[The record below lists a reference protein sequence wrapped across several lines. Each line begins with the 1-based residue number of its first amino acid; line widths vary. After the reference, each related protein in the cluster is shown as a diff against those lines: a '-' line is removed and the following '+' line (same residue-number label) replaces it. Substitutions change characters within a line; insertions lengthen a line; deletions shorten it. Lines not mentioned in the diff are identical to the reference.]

1 MATLLSAVS
10 SDTTGTGASHTGPCT
25 VFVSGSLG
33 GGEVTLDIAPSDTAG
48 KYVPAGRVS
57 TITQPGSYTI
67 DALGTYF
74 LRARL
79 SRSSGASVTV
89 ETTQ

>member
-1 MATLLSAVS
+1 MATLLDGVEE
-10 SDTTGTGASHTGPCT
+10 DTTGTGASHSGPCT
-25 VFVSGSLG
+25 VFVSGDLG
-33 GGEVTLDIAPSDTAG
+33 GGEVSLDIAPSDTAG
-48 KYVPAGRVS
+48 KYVPAGRAS
-57 TITQPGSYTI
+57 TITQPGSYTV

-79 SRSSGASVTV
+79 SRSTGADVTV